1 MSLRSTAEADTT
13 RILED
18 GSTGFGWP
26 IKLINPDDTE
36 IELTGFTNDI
46 HELIDPDTGVSVSE
60 RRVSIALSISAI
72 EAEDIDIP
80 YNVADENIKPYV
92 IKFNDSAGTEQI
104 FKVMESHPDRTVGM
118 VTCLLEVYEPC

>member
-26 IKLINPDDTE
+26 IILTDPDDLET
-36 IELTGFTNDI
+36 ELTGFTNDI

-60 RRVSIALSISAI
+60 RRVSIALSISAL
-72 EAEDIDIP
+72 EAEDIALP
-80 YNVADENIKPYV
+80 YNVSDESTKPYV
-92 IKFNDSAGTEQI
+92 IKFNDSAGNEQI
-104 FKVMESHPDRTVGM
+104 FKVLESHPDRTVGM
-118 VTCLLEVYEPC
+118 VTCLLEIYEPC